1 MFSKIVT
8 HGGGSHMDELISVCI
23 VLAMNDDIEYVDR
36 RPAKPEEIADPT
48 VWVLDQGGFHDPEN
62 RNFDHHQFPAGI
74 RKCTL
79 SLIADHFDLK
89 NDLDETVWFRVLVLD
104 DTLGA
109 IKTAGE
115 LDCSA
120 TLLKGLLNGPI
131 NEFVLTRFEQAKK
144 LDSDNELVKLLSAIG
159 TRIVTNIRNMKE
171 RLQLIREKAEFDE
184 VNGLKVLFFMEDVPD
199 PKLSIAAYL
208 KETGKNTGVVVVA
221 NTRESGW
228 SLSRVADHPRVD
240 FRRIKDADDVT
251 FVHVNGFVAKTR
263 RIEKPAIIRLLETA
277 IE

>member
-23 VLAMNDDIEYVDR
+23 VLAMNDDIEYVER

-62 RNFDHHQFPAGI
+62 RNFDHHQFPAGT

-120 TLLKGLLNGPI
+120 TLLKGL
-131 NEFVLTRFEQAKK
+131 
-144 LDSDNELVKLLSAIG
+144 
-159 TRIVTNIRNMKE
+159 
-171 RLQLIREKAEFDE
+171 
-184 VNGLKVLFFMEDVPD
+184 
-199 PKLSIAAYL
+199 
-208 KETGKNTGVVVVA
+208 
-221 NTRESGW
+221 
-228 SLSRVADHPRVD
+228 
-240 FRRIKDADDVT
+240 
-251 FVHVNGFVAKTR
+251 
-263 RIEKPAIIRLLETA
+263 
-277 IE
+277 

>member
-1 MFSKIVT
+1 MFPKIVT
-8 HGGGSHMDELISVCI
+8 HGGSAHMDDLISVCI
-23 VLAMNDDIEYVDR
+23 VLAMVDDIECVER
-36 RPAKPEEIADPT
+36 RPVEPEEIADPT
-48 VWVLDQGGFHDPEN
+48 VWVLDQGEVHDPEN
-62 RNFDHHQFPAGI
+62 RNFDHHQFPAGT

-89 NDLDETVWFRVLVLD
+89 NDLEEMVWFRVLVLD

-120 TLLKGLLNGPI
+120 TLLKGLLNGPV
-131 NEFVLTRFEQAKK
+131 NEFVLARFEQARK
-144 LDSDNELVKLLSAIG
+144 LNSDSELIKLLSAIG
-159 TRIVTNIRNMKE
+159 THIVTDIRNKKE
-171 RLQLIREKAEFDE
+171 RIQLIREKAEFGE

-208 KETGKNTGVVVVA
+208 KETGNSAGVVVVA

-228 SLSRVADHPRVD
+228 SLSRVGDHPRVD
-240 FRRIKDADDVT
+240 FRRIKGAKDVL
-251 FVHVNGFVAKTR
+251 FVHANGFVAKTR

-277 IE
+277 IV

>member
-1 MFSKIVT
+1 MSSRIVT
-8 HGGGSHMDELISVCI
+8 HCGSPHMDDLISVCI
-23 VLAMNDDIEYVDR
+23 VLAMDDDIKCVER
-36 RPAKPEEIADPT
+36 RPVEPEEITDPT
-48 VWVLDQGGFHDPEN
+48 VWVLDQGGVHDPEN
-62 RNFDHHQFPAGI
+62 RNFDHHQFPAGT

-89 NDLDETVWFRVLVLD
+89 NDLDETVWFQVLVLD

-109 IKTAGE
+109 IKTAEE

-208 KETGKNTGVVVVA
+208 KETGKKTGVVVVA

-228 SLSRVADHPRVD
+228 SLGRVGDHPRVD
-240 FRRIKDADDVT
+240 FRRIKDASDVL
-251 FVHVNGFVAKTR
+251 FVHANGFVAKTR

>member
-1 MFSKIVT
+1 MFPKIVT
-8 HGGGSHMDELISVCI
+8 HGGGPHMDDLISVCI
-23 VLAMNDDIEYVDR
+23 VLAMDDDIECVER
-36 RPAKPEEIADPT
+36 RPVEPEEIADPT
-48 VWVLDQGGFHDPEN
+48 VWVLDQGGVHDPES
-62 RNFDHHQFPAGI
+62 RNFDHHQFPAGT

-89 NDLDETVWFRVLVLD
+89 DDLDEMVWFRVLVLD
-104 DTLGA
+104 DTLGP

-120 TLLKGLLNGPI
+120 TLLKGLLNGPV
-131 NEFVLTRFEQAKK
+131 NEFVLARFEQAKK

-159 TRIVTNIRNMKE
+159 THIVTNIRNMKE
-171 RLQLIREKAEFDE
+171 RIQLIREKAEFGE

-208 KETGKNTGVVVVA
+208 KETGNNAGVLVVA

-228 SLSRVADHPRVD
+228 SLSRISDHPRVD
-240 FRRIKDADDVT
+240 FRRIKGANEVT
-251 FVHVNGFVAKTR
+251 FVHANGFVAKTR
-263 RIEKPAIIRLLETA
+263 RIEKSVIVRLLETA
-277 IE
+277 IV

>member
-1 MFSKIVT
+1 
-8 HGGGSHMDELISVCI
+8 MDELISVCI
-23 VLAMNDDIEYVDR
+23 VLAMNDDIEYVER

-48 VWVLDQGGFHDPEN
+48 VWVLDQGGVHDPEN
-62 RNFDHHQFPAGI
+62 RNFDHHQFPAGT

-120 TLLKGLLNGPI
+120 TLLKGLMNGPI
-131 NEFVLTRFEQAKK
+131 NEFVLARFEQAKK
-144 LDSDNELVKLLSAIG
+144 LDSENELVKLLSAIG
-159 TRIVTNIRNMKE
+159 THIVTNIRNMKE

-208 KETGKNTGVVVVA
+208 KETGKKTGVVVVA

-228 SLSRVADHPRVD
+228 SLGRVGDHPRVD
-240 FRRIKDADDVT
+240 FRRIKDASDVL
-251 FVHVNGFVAKTR
+251 FVHANGFVAKTR

>member
-1 MFSKIVT
+1 MFSKIIT
-8 HGGGSHMDELISVCI
+8 HGGGSHMDELVSVCI
-23 VLAMNDDIEYVDR
+23 VLAMNDDIEYVER

-48 VWVLDQGGFHDPEN
+48 IWVLDQGGVHDPEN
-62 RNFDHHQFPAGI
+62 RNFDHHQFPAGT

-120 TLLKGLLNGPI
+120 TLLKGLMNGPI
-131 NEFVLTRFEQAKK
+131 NEFVLARFEQAKK
-144 LDSDNELVKLLSAIG
+144 LDPENELVKLLSAIG
-159 TRIVTNIRNMKE
+159 THIVTNIRNMKE

-208 KETGKNTGVVVVA
+208 KETGKKTGVVVVA

-228 SLSRVADHPRVD
+228 SLGRVGDHPRVD
-240 FRRIKDADDVT
+240 FRRIKDASDVL
-251 FVHVNGFVAKTR
+251 FVHANGFVAKTR
-263 RIEKPAIIRLLETA
+263 RIEKPEIIRLLETA

>member
-1 MFSKIVT
+1 
-8 HGGGSHMDELISVCI
+8 MD
-23 VLAMNDDIEYVDR
+23 DDIKCVER
-36 RPAKPEEIADPT
+36 RPVEPEEITDPT
-48 VWVLDQGGFHDPEN
+48 VWVLDQGEVHDPEN
-62 RNFDHHQFPAGI
+62 RNFDHHQFPAGT

-79 SLIADHFDLK
+79 SLIADYFDLK
-89 NDLDETVWFRVLVLD
+89 NDLDETVWFQVLVLD

-109 IKTAGE
+109 IKAAGA
-115 LDCSA
+115 LGCSA
-120 TLLKGLLNGPI
+120 TLLNGLLNGPI

-144 LDSDNELVKLLSAIG
+144 LDSDNELAKLLSAIG

>member
-8 HGGGSHMDELISVCI
+8 HYGSAHMDDLISVCI
-23 VLAMNDDIEYVDR
+23 VLAMNDDIEYVER
-36 RPAKPEEIADPT
+36 RPVKPEEIADPT
-48 VWVLDQGGFHDPEN
+48 VWVLDQGEVHDPEN
-62 RNFDHHQFPAGI
+62 RNFDHHQFPAGT
-74 RKCTL
+74 RTCTL

-109 IKTAGE
+109 IKTAEE

-120 TLLKGLLNGPI
+120 TLLNGLLNGPI

-144 LDSDNELVKLLSAIG
+144 LDSENELVKLLSAIG
-159 TRIVTNIRNMKE
+159 THIVTNIRNMKE

-199 PKLSIAAYL
+199 PKLGIAAYL
-208 KETGKNTGVVVVA
+208 KETGNNAGVLVVR

-228 SLSRVADHPRVD
+228 SLSRISDHPRVD
-240 FRRIKDADDVT
+240 FRRIKGADDVT
-251 FVHVNGFVAKTR
+251 FVHANGFVAKTR

>member
-23 VLAMNDDIEYVDR
+23 VLAMNDDIEYVER

-62 RNFDHHQFPAGI
+62 RNFDHHQFPAGT

-120 TLLKGLLNGPI
+120 TLLKGLMNGPI
-131 NEFVLTRFEQAKK
+131 NEFVLARFEQAKK
-144 LDSDNELVKLLSAIG
+144 LDSENELVKLLSAIG
-159 TRIVTNIRNMKE
+159 THIVTNIRNMKE

-263 RIEKPAIIRLLETA
+263 RIEKPAIICLLETA